1 MYIIRRS
8 AIDVKKRHVQE
19 LDRAIVEA
27 ETKGFVSRGDGG
39 ESAELSFRFCYD
51 DSKLK
56 KDEET
61 LKTLREEITA
71 KNNRYCCN
79 CE

>member
-1 MYIIRRS
+1 M
-8 AIDVKKRHVQE
+8 
-19 LDRAIVEA
+19 EA

-71 KNNRYCCN
+71 KNNRYCDN